1 MTTKLSEAIRQ
12 KELEAIGRKNLM
24 KPLPSVTVT
33 DYITESATDMA
44 YVMSTKVVFQTT
56 ATVTMEYNRRSDDS
70 ITETKRRMARIIIN
84 EVFGEF
90 REDFDAL
97 RKSLYNCDF
106 EEAIRIAETF
116 ERRMFEV

>member
-12 KELEAIGRKNLM
+12 KELETIGHKNLM

-33 DYITESATDMA
+33 DYIMESATDMA

-56 ATVTMEYNRRSDDS
+56 ATVAPNYNLRNDDS

-90 REDFDAL
+90 REEFDAL
-97 RKSLYNCDF
+97 RKALYNCDF
-106 EEAIRIAETF
+106 EEAIRITETF
-116 ERRMFEV
+116 ERRMFEI

>member
-12 KELEAIGRKNLM
+12 KELETIGRKNLM

-33 DYITESATDMA
+33 DYIMESATDMA
-44 YVMSTKVVFQTT
+44 YLMSTKVVFQTT
-56 ATVTMEYNRRSDDS
+56 ATVTKNYGAVEDYS